1 MQIDTTVWN
10 AHDRRVIAKMIMRLF
25 ASWTLTSDE
34 MGSVL
39 GLSPSNNR
47 TLDKLRQGSPI
58 ALSRHSIERAGH
70 FLGIHKNLRLLF
82 PRNRDLAYAWMKTSN
97 LAFNGRTPI
106 EMIGE
111 HGLTG
116 LLMVRAYL
124 DQAVGG
130 QNESEVV

>member
-1 MQIDTTVWN
+1 MQIDMTTRN

-25 ASWTLTSDE
+25 ACWKLTSDE

-39 GLSPSNNR
+39 GLSPSIYS
-47 TLDKLRQGSPI
+47 TLEKRRQGAPI
-58 ALSRHSIERAGH
+58 ALSRHSMERAGH
-70 FLGIHKNLRLLF
+70 LLGIHKNLRLLF
-82 PRNRDLAYAWMKTSN
+82 PLNRDLAYAWMKTSN
-97 LAFNGRTPI
+97 SAFDGRTPI
-106 EMIGE
+106 EVIGE

-124 DQAVGG
+124 DQAAGG